1 MNSEDLGHFQR
12 RFVNTLVTGAKK
24 NRERNQCLDQI
35 SAMQIYVMSGLRDY
49 VAKQPIGDL
58 FGSTTMR
65 ITGKY
70 AIRILAVER
79 TDVNRTRT
87 ERRHI
92 DNRHHDHAPGKAS
105 RIKRASEFERGRD
118 TGIFSRMD
126 PSCHDER
133 RPFSYS
139 IDEPHRK
146 PVRLMFNQKFVHT
159 VP

>member
-1 MNSEDLGHFQR
+1 
-12 RFVNTLVTGAKK
+12 
-24 NRERNQCLDQI
+24 
-35 SAMQIYVMSGLRDY
+35 MQIYVMSGLRDY

-58 FGSTTMR
+58 FGGATLR

-79 TDVNRTRT
+79 TDVNRTRA

-92 DNRHHDHAPGKAS
+92 HNRHHNHAPGKAS

-118 TGIFSRMD
+118 AGILSCMD
-126 PSCHDER
+126 ASCHNER
-133 RPFSYS
+133 RPFAGT

-146 PVRLMFNQKFVHT
+146 PIRLMVDQKFVHT
-159 VP
+159 VQLLPVWN